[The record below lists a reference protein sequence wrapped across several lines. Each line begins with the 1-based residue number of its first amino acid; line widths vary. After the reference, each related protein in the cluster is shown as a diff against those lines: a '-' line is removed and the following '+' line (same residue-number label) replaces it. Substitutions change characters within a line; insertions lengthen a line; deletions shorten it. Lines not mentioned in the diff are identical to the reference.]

1 MNRLIK
7 IMKRFLETFE
17 RIIALFLLLM
27 LVIVVFLGTVELG
40 YILFEQMQDTPHFL
54 LLNIEEVLK
63 IFDYF
68 LLIIIG
74 LELIE
79 ATKVYLEEEVIHV
92 EIIFLVAMVAIA
104 RKVIIL
110 DITKY
115 HPLVLFGIS
124 SIILALTIGFYF
136 LIKTLKPK

>member
-1 MNRLIK
+1 MNRLIRV
-7 IMKRFLETFE
+7 MKQFLNKFE
-17 RIIALFLLLM
+17 RIIALSLLAM
-27 LVIVVFLGTVELG
+27 LVLVVFLGTLELG
-40 YILFEQMQDTPHFL
+40 FILLDQMRNSVNFFF
-54 LLNIEEVLK
+54 LNIEQMLK

-110 DITKY
+110 DPAKY
-115 HPLVLFGIS
+115 DPLVLFGIS
-124 SIILALTIGFYF
+124 SIILSLTIGFYF